1 MPHHDILYPVF
12 IDTARKAVS
21 RPVLLSDSMAQ
32 LITDRLHLL
41 MTVRRPYLSAT
52 YTLKDLGIDLAIP
65 YYIVSCYLNRKV
77 GLRFND
83 YVNKHRVEYFKELVI
98 RGDMSN
104 TTLDGIAGKCG
115 FRNRNTLAISFKR
128 FTGMTPSEFIR
139 GNN

>member
-12 IDTARKAVS
+12 IDATRKVLS
-21 RPVLLSDSMAQ
+21 RPVLLQDNLAQ
-32 LITDRLHLL
+32 LIADRLHLL
-41 MTVRRPYLSAT
+41 MTVDRPYLRAT
-52 YTLKDLGIDLAIP
+52 YSLKDLGDDLAVP
-65 YYIVSCYLNRKV
+65 YYIVSCYLNRKL

-98 RGDMSN
+98 RGHLRN
-104 TTLDGIAGKCG
+104 TTVDGIAGKCG

-139 GNN
+139 NNS